1 MRSSKFTTAENYTA
15 QKRAANRQT
24 RQKTYPIVLLIA
36 LSFMLL
42 TNGQTWADENMQTVK
57 KELPALKTE
66 QPPTIDGVLD
76 DACWQDAP
84 QATGFT
90 DERTEKP
97 AKNQSVARLVYTDT
111 AIYVGLHLYDD
122 MPDKIVARQTKDQT
136 RIRGEDSVSFSL
148 DPFHTHQFSDR
159 NFFIVNP
166 LGTKFA
172 HLATGRAEKSEWIG
186 LWKAAAQI
194 VEDGWIVE
202 MEIPWQML
210 DYPDTTKPVR
220 MGINVDRLQQRTG
233 ERSWWCNL
241 GVQEFREND
250 GHWIDV
256 LPPPRKREL
265 KLLPYL
271 IGGISETETSVGA
284 ISESRREY
292 TARAG
297 ADIRYEVTPQLR
309 LIGTANPDFENIEQ
323 AVEGIDFSYGE
334 RYVPDR
340 RPFFSEG
347 GNVYRLGRLFHSRRI
362 TDMDGGLKLFGK
374 IGKNTSIGTL
384 GTYHRNNQNI
394 ILQATQSLTA
404 TSNIS
409 AAFLS
414 HHLHEIEVNNVGYL
428 SGDVRHGKFSVG
440 SRLVQSWV
448 GASDARRG
456 FVSLGYNGSLFQ
468 PYLSAFFVDPDF
480 VNRLGYRPFTGY
492 RGVGLGSFIKNEWRE
507 GFFRR
512 ASVSVES
519 QVSNTYEG
527 EVFRRDL
534 SISSLILTH
543 SDYALAAGW
552 RGGQFEEFSD
562 SVFSIGFR
570 VRASDRFNN
579 VGITYNWGEQAG
591 EKIHRI
597 SGNLNLRAYD
607 FTVGLTSQIQW
618 HFERHYQQI
627 LTLAYDFSPALSLGS
642 RLIWQADGVN
652 IYFALRR
659 SGYAGTDFFIILG
672 DPNASEFRQ
681 RLVAKVIRAF

>member
-1 MRSSKFTTAENYTA
+1 
-15 QKRAANRQT
+15 
-24 RQKTYPIVLLIA
+24 
-36 LSFMLL
+36 
-42 TNGQTWADENMQTVK
+42 
-57 KELPALKTE
+57 
-66 QPPTIDGVLD
+66 
-76 DACWQDAP
+76 
-84 QATGFT
+84 
-90 DERTEKP
+90 
-97 AKNQSVARLVYTDT
+97 
-111 AIYVGLHLYDD
+111 
-122 MPDKIVARQTKDQT
+122 
-136 RIRGEDSVSFSL
+136 
-148 DPFHTHQFSDR
+148 
-159 NFFIVNP
+159 
-166 LGTKFA
+166 
-172 HLATGRAEKSEWIG
+172 
-186 LWKAAAQI
+186 
-194 VEDGWIVE
+194 

-220 MGINVDRLQQRTG
+220 MGINIDREQQRTG

-241 GVQEFREND
+241 GVNEFREND

-284 ISESRREY
+284 TSESRREY

-297 ADIRYEVTPQLR
+297 ANIRYEVTPQLR

-414 HHLHEIEVNNVGYL
+414 HHHHETEVNNVGYL

-448 GASDARRG
+448 GESDARRG

-468 PYLSAFFVDPDF
+468 PYLSVFFVDPDF
-480 VNRLGYRPFTGY
+480 VNRLGYYPFTGY
-492 RGVGLGSFIKNEWRE
+492 RGIGLGSFITNEWRE

-534 SISSLILTH
+534 SISSGILTH
-543 SDYALAAGW
+543 SDYSLSAAW
-552 RGGQFEEFSD
+552 RGGQFEEFTD
-562 SVFSIGFR
+562 SLFGIRLGA
-570 VRASDRFNN
+570 RASDRFNN
-579 VGITYNWGEQAG
+579 VNISYTWGEQAD
-591 EKIHRI
+591 ERIHRI
-597 SGNLNLRAYD
+597 SGNLNFRTYG

-618 HFERHYQQI
+618 HFERRYQQI
-627 LTLAYDFSPALSLGS
+627 LTLTYDFSPALSLGS
-642 RLIWQADGVN
+642 RLIWQVEGIN
-652 IYFALRR
+652 SYFTLRR

-681 RLVAKVIRAF
+681 RLVAKVLRAF

>member
-1 MRSSKFTTAENYTA
+1 MRVKPHKNHAM
-15 QKRAANRQT
+15 
-24 RQKTYPIVLLIA
+24 VLLIV
-36 LSFMLL
+36 LSFTLI
-42 TNGQTWADENMQTVK
+42 TNGQTWAEENIQTVQK
-57 KELPALKTE
+57 DLRALKVE

-84 QATGFT
+84 QAVGFT

-97 AKNQSVARLVYTDT
+97 AKNQSIGRLVYTDN

-166 LGTKFA
+166 LGTKYA

-194 VEDGWIVE
+194 VDDGWIVE

-210 DYPDTTKPVR
+210 DYPDTKEPIR
-220 MGINVDRLQQRTG
+220 MGINLDRLQQRTG
-233 ERSWWCNL
+233 EKSWWCNL
-241 GVQEFREND
+241 GVNEFREND

-271 IGGISETETSVGA
+271 IGGINETETDK
-284 ISESRREY
+284 REY

-297 ADIRYEVTPQLR
+297 ADLRYEITPQLR

-347 GNVYRLGRLFHSRRI
+347 GNVYRLGQLFHSRRI
-362 TDMDGGLKLFGK
+362 MDMDGGLKIFGK
-374 IGKNTSIGTL
+374 IGKNTSVGTL

-394 ILQATQSLTA
+394 ILQASQPLTA
-404 TSNIS
+404 TSNVS

-414 HHLHEIEVNNVGYL
+414 HHQREAEVNNVGYL
-428 SGDVRHGKFSVG
+428 SGDVRHGKLSVG
-440 SRLVQSWV
+440 STLVQTW
-448 GASDARRG
+448 ADESDGRRG
-456 FVSLGYNGSLFQ
+456 FVSVGYNGSLFQ

-480 VNRLGYRPFTGY
+480 VNRLGYQPFTGY
-492 RGVGLGSFIKNEWRE
+492 RGIGLGSFIRNEWRE
-507 GFFRR
+507 GLIRSAR
-512 ASVSVES
+512 LSVEG
-519 QVSNTYEG
+519 QASNTYEG

-552 RGGQFEEFSD
+552 RGGQFEEFND
-562 SVFSIGFR
+562 SVFSIGLR
-570 VRASDRFNN
+570 ARASDRFNN

-591 EKIHRI
+591 ERIHRI
-597 SGNLNLRAYD
+597 SGDLNLRAYG
-607 FTVGLTSQIQW
+607 FTAGFSSRVQW
-618 HFERHYQQI
+618 HFERRYQQI
-627 LTLAYDFSPALSLGS
+627 LTLTYDFNPALSLGS
-642 RLIWQADGVN
+642 RLIWQVEGVN

-659 SGYAGTDFFIILG
+659 SGYAGTDFFVILG
-672 DPNASEFRQ
+672 DPNALEFKQ

>member
-1 MRSSKFTTAENYTA
+1 MKSHKSYA
-15 QKRAANRQT
+15 
-24 RQKTYPIVLLIA
+24 IVLCLALLFLLI
-36 LSFMLL
+36 
-42 TNGQTWADENMQTVK
+42 TNGQTWAEGNIQTTK
-57 KELPALKTE
+57 KELSAVKTE

-84 QATGFT
+84 QAVGFT

-97 AKNQSVARLVYTDT
+97 AKNQSIGRLVYTDN

-166 LGTKFA
+166 IGTKYA

-186 LWKAAAQI
+186 LWKTAAQI
-194 VEDGWIVE
+194 VDDGWIVE

-210 DYPDTTKPVR
+210 DYPDTKEPIR
-220 MGINVDRLQQRTG
+220 MGINIDRLQQRTG

-241 GVQEFREND
+241 GVNEFREND

-265 KLLPYL
+265 RLLPYL
-271 IGGISETETSVGA
+271 IGGINETEIDKG
-284 ISESRREY
+284 EY

-297 ADIRYEVTPQLR
+297 ADLRYEVTPQLR

-347 GNVYRLGRLFHSRRI
+347 GNVYRLGQLFHSRRI
-362 TDMDGGLKLFGK
+362 MDMDGGLKLFGK
-374 IGKNTSIGTL
+374 FGKNTSVGTL
-384 GTYHRNNQNI
+384 GTYHQNNQNFI
-394 ILQATQSLTA
+394 FQASQSLTA

-414 HHLHEIEVNNVGYL
+414 HHHPDTGLNNVGYL

-440 SRLVQSWV
+440 SNLTQTWA
-448 GASDARRG
+448 GESDGRNA
-456 FVSLGYNGSLFQ
+456 FVSVGYNGPLFQ

-492 RGVGLGSFIKNEWRE
+492 RGVGLGSFIRNEWRE

-512 ASVSVES
+512 VSASVES
-519 QVSNTYEG
+519 QISNTYEG
-527 EVFRRDL
+527 EVFRRDFYV
-534 SISSLILTH
+534 SSLILTH

-562 SVFSIGFR
+562 SVFSIGLR
-570 VRASDRFNN
+570 ARASDRFNN
-579 VGITYNWGEQAG
+579 VGITYNGGEQAG
-591 EKIHRI
+591 ERIHRI
-597 SGNLNLRAYD
+597 SGYLNLRVYD
-607 FTVGLTSQIQW
+607 FTAGFSSRIQW
-618 HFERHYQQI
+618 HFERRYQQI
-627 LTLAYDFSPALSLGS
+627 LTLTYDFSPALSLGS
-642 RLIWQADGVN
+642 RLIWQVEGAN

-659 SGYAGTDFFIILG
+659 SGYAGTEFFVILG
-672 DPNASEFRQ
+672 DPNALEFKR
-681 RLVAKVIRAF
+681 RLVTKVIRAF

>member
-1 MRSSKFTTAENYTA
+1 MKTPKFTTAKARVAHGCITNKQVKQKNYS
-15 QKRAANRQT
+15 
-24 RQKTYPIVLLIA
+24 IVLRITLLFTLI
-36 LSFMLL
+36 
-42 TNGQTWADENMQTVK
+42 TNLQASAAEITKTVQ
-57 KELPALKTE
+57 KELPALKTD
-66 QPPTIDGVLD
+66 QAPTIDGVLN
-76 DACWQDAP
+76 DACWKDAP
-84 QATGFT
+84 QAIGFT

-97 AKNQSVARLVYTDT
+97 AKNQSVGQVVYTDT

-136 RIRGEDSVSFSL
+136 RIRGEDWVSFSL

-166 LGTKFA
+166 LGTKYA

-186 LWKAAAQI
+186 LWKTAAQI
-194 VEDGWIVE
+194 VEDGWVVE

-220 MGINVDRLQQRTG
+220 MGINIDRLQQRTG
-233 ERSWWCNL
+233 ERSWWCDL

-256 LPPPRKREL
+256 LPPPRQREL
-265 KLLPYL
+265 KVLPYL
-271 IGGISETETSVGA
+271 IGGISETET
-284 ISESRREY
+284 EEREY

-309 LIGTANPDFENIEQ
+309 LIGTANPDFDNIEQ

-362 TDMDGGLKLFGK
+362 MDMDGGLKLFGK
-374 IGKNTSIGTL
+374 IGKNTSVGTL
-384 GTYHRNNQNI
+384 GTYHRNNQNV

-414 HHLHEIEVNNVGYL
+414 HHHRDTGANNVGYL
-428 SGDVRHGKFSVG
+428 SGDVRHGKFTVG
-440 SRLVQSWV
+440 SNLTQTWAD
-448 GASDARRG
+448 ASDGRNG
-456 FVSLGYNGSLFQ
+456 FISLGYNGSLFQ

-492 RGVGLGSFIKNEWRE
+492 RGVGLGSFIQNEWRE
-507 GFFRR
+507 GLFRR
-512 ASVSVES
+512 ASASIQS
-519 QVSNTYEG
+519 QISNTYEG
-527 EVFRRDL
+527 EVFRRDFYV
-534 SISSLILTH
+534 SSLILMH

-570 VRASDRFNN
+570 ARASDRFNN

-591 EKIHRI
+591 ETIHRI

-607 FTVGLTSQIQW
+607 FTVGLASRVQW
-618 HFERHYQQI
+618 HFERRYQQI
-627 LTLAYDFSPALSLGS
+627 LTLTYDFSPALSLGS
-642 RLIWQADGVN
+642 RLIWQVEGIN

-672 DPNASEFRQ
+672 DPNAAEFKQ

>member
-1 MRSSKFTTAENYTA
+1 M
-15 QKRAANRQT
+15 
-24 RQKTYPIVLLIA
+24 KTNLLTIIVLT
-36 LSFMLL
+36 L
-42 TNGQTWADENMQTVK
+42 TICSQLTAVSYDPTVK
-57 KELPALKTE
+57 KELPAAKTD

-76 DACWQDAP
+76 DTCWQDAP
-84 QATGFT
+84 QAIGFT

-97 AKNQSVARLVYTDT
+97 AKNQSIGHLIYTDT

-136 RIRGEDSVSFSL
+136 RIRGEDWVSFSL

-166 LGTKFA
+166 LGTKYA

-210 DYPDTTKPVR
+210 DYPDTTEPVR

-265 KLLPYL
+265 KVLPYL
-271 IGGISETETSVGA
+271 IGGISETET
-284 ISESRREY
+284 EERKY

-297 ADIRYEVTPQLR
+297 TDIRYEVTPQLR
-309 LIGTANPDFENIEQ
+309 LIGTANPDFDNIEQ

-334 RYVPDR
+334 RFVSDR

-347 GNVYRLGRLFHSRRI
+347 GNVYRLGNLFHSRRI
-362 TDMDGGLKLFGK
+362 MDMDGGLKLFGK

-404 TSNIS
+404 TSSIS

-414 HHLHEIEVNNVGYL
+414 HHHRNTRANSVGHL
-428 SGDVRHGKFSVG
+428 SGNMRFSKFLARSAITQSWAGESTGRDGYANLIYQGRVIQPYFSV
-440 SRLVQSWV
+440 
-448 GASDARRG
+448 
-456 FVSLGYNGSLFQ
+456 
-468 PYLSAFFVDPDF
+468 FFLDSDF
-480 VNRLGYRPFTGY
+480 VNRLGYHPFTGY
-492 RGVGLGSFIKNEWRE
+492 RGVSLGSYLQNEWRE
-507 GFFRR
+507 GFIRR
-512 ASVSVES
+512 ASASVQSE
-519 QVSNTYEG
+519 VSNTYEG
-527 EVFRRDL
+527 EVFRRNL

-552 RGGQFEEFSD
+552 RGGQFKEFND
-562 SVFSIGFR
+562 SIFSIGLR

-579 VGITYNWGEQAG
+579 VGITFNSGQQAG
-591 EKIHRI
+591 ETIHRI
-597 SGNLNLRAYD
+597 SGNLNLRAYG
-607 FTVGLTSQIQW
+607 FTVGLSSQIQW
-618 HFERHYQQI
+618 HFERRYQQI
-627 LTLAYDFSPALSLGS
+627 LTLTYDFSPALSLGS
-642 RLIWQADGVN
+642 RLIWQADGTN

-672 DPNASEFRQ
+672 DPNASEFEQ
-681 RLVAKVIRAF
+681 RFVAKVIRAF

>member
-1 MRSSKFTTAENYTA
+1 MKKPKFATAKAHVSHRYTTIKGVKQRNHAIVLFIMLWSILITNLQTLAAEE
-15 QKRAANRQT
+15 RQT
-24 RQKTYPIVLLIA
+24 VQK
-36 LSFMLL
+36 
-42 TNGQTWADENMQTVK
+42 D
-57 KELPALKTE
+57 LPAVKTD
-66 QPPTIDGVLD
+66 QSPTIDGVLD
-76 DACWQDAP
+76 DVCWRDAP
-84 QATGFT
+84 QAIGFT

-97 AKNQSVARLVYTDT
+97 AKNQSVGRVVYTDI

-136 RIRGEDSVSFSL
+136 RIRGEDWVSFSL

-159 NFFIVNP
+159 NFFLVNP
-166 LGTKFA
+166 IGTKYA

-186 LWKAAAQI
+186 LWKTAARI

-210 DYPDTTKPVR
+210 DYPDTRKPVR
-220 MGINVDRLQQRTG
+220 MGINIDRLQQRTG

-265 KLLPYL
+265 KVLPYL
-271 IGGISETETSVGA
+271 IGGISETETSVGTT
-284 ISESRREY
+284 SQGEREY

-297 ADIRYEVTPQLR
+297 TDLRYEVTPQLR

-334 RYVPDR
+334 RYVSDR

-347 GNVYRLGRLFHSRRI
+347 GNVYRLGRVFHSRRI
-362 TDMDGGLKLFGK
+362 VDMDGGLKLFGK
-374 IGKNTSIGTL
+374 IGKNTSVGTL
-384 GTYHRNNQNI
+384 GTYHRNNQNV
-394 ILQATQSLTA
+394 ILQASQSLTA

-414 HHLHEIEVNNVGYL
+414 HHHRDTGANNVGYL
-428 SGDVRHGKFSVG
+428 SGDVRRGKLSVG
-440 SRLVQSWV
+440 SSLIQTSA
-448 GASDARRG
+448 GESDGRNG

-468 PYLSAFFVDPDF
+468 PYLSTFFVDPDF

-492 RGVGLGSFIKNEWRE
+492 RGIGLGSFIKNEWRE

-512 ASVSVES
+512 VSASIES
-519 QVSNTYEG
+519 QISDTYEG
-527 EVFRRDL
+527 EVFRRYFYV
-534 SISSLILTH
+534 SSLILTH

-570 VRASDRFNN
+570 ARASDRFNN

-591 EKIHRI
+591 ATIHRI
-597 SGNLNLRAYD
+597 SGNLNLRAYG
-607 FTVGLTSQIQW
+607 FTAGLSSQIQW
-618 HFERHYQQI
+618 HFERRYQQI
-627 LTLAYDFSPALSLGS
+627 LTLTYDFSPALSLGS
-642 RLIWQADGVN
+642 RLIWQAEGVN

-672 DPNASEFRQ
+672 DPNASEFKQ
-681 RLVAKVIRAF
+681 HFVAKVIRAF

>member
-1 MRSSKFTTAENYTA
+1 MGRSTTNEKKKHKIYIIIL
-15 QKRAANRQT
+15 R
-24 RQKTYPIVLLIA
+24 IA
-36 LSFMLL
+36 LPLVL
-42 TNGQTWADENMQTVK
+42 ITNLQTWAVENTQTVQ
-57 KELPALKTE
+57 KELPALKTDS
-66 QPPTIDGVLD
+66 PPTIDGILND
-76 DACWQDAP
+76 TCWQEAP
-84 QATGFT
+84 QAAGFT

-97 AKNQSVARLVYTDT
+97 AKNQSIGRVVYTDT

-136 RIRGEDSVSFSL
+136 RIRGEDWVSFSL

-194 VEDGWIVE
+194 VENGWVVE

-210 DYPDTTKPVR
+210 DYPDTTQPVR
-220 MGINVDRLQQRTG
+220 MGINIDRLQQRTG

-256 LPPPRKREL
+256 LPPPRQREF

-271 IGGISETETSVGA
+271 IGGVSETETD
-284 ISESRREY
+284 EREY

-309 LIGTANPDFENIEQ
+309 LIGTANPDFDNIEQ

-334 RYVPDR
+334 RFVPDR

-362 TDMDGGLKLFGK
+362 TDMDGGIKLFGK

-394 ILQATQSLTA
+394 ILQATQSPTA

-414 HHLHEIEVNNVGYL
+414 HHHRDTGLNNVGYL

-440 SRLVQSWV
+440 SNLIQTWA
-448 GASDARRG
+448 GESDGRNG
-456 FVSLGYNGSLFQ
+456 FVSVGYNGSLFQ
-468 PYLSAFFVDPDF
+468 HYLSSFFVDPDF
-480 VNRLGYRPFTGY
+480 VNRLGYLPFTGY
-492 RGVGLGSFIKNEWRE
+492 RGIGLGSFIKNEWRE

-512 ASVSVES
+512 VSASVQS
-519 QVSNTYEG
+519 QISNTYEG
-527 EVFRRDL
+527 EVFRRDFYV
-534 SISSLILTH
+534 SSLILTH

-552 RGGQFEEFSD
+552 RGGQFEEFND

-570 VRASDRFNN
+570 ARASDRFNN

-591 EKIHRI
+591 ERIHRI
-597 SGNLNLRAYD
+597 SGNLNLRAYG
-607 FTVGLTSQIQW
+607 FTAGLASQIQW
-618 HFERHYQQI
+618 HFKRRYQQI
-627 LTLAYDFSPALSLGS
+627 LTLTYDFSPALSLGS
-642 RLIWQADGVN
+642 RLIWQVEGIN

-659 SGYAGTDFFIILG
+659 SGYAGTDFFVILG
-672 DPNASEFRQ
+672 DPNALKFRQ
-681 RLVAKVIRAF
+681 RLVAKVIRSF